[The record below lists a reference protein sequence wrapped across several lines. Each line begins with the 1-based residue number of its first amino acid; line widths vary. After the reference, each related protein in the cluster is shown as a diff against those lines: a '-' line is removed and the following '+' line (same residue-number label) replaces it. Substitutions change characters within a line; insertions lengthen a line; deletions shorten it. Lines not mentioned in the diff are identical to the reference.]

1 MPCDI
6 KRTLVEEAGERFEM
20 NLKKRIKHIA
30 KVGEASVIEIK
41 DVEGFCPPNYTKTDS
56 RPLISPRIMGSK
68 NFVLVFNKIEPGGE
82 VKVHEHNAEHGYLVM
97 RGKMVLKINN
107 EEREVT
113 PGSVVYIP
121 PNVRHGLKSIGE
133 EDLELLMIYA
143 PPM

>member
-20 NLKKRIKHIA
+20 NLKKRIKRIA

-68 NFVLVFNKIEPGGE
+68 NFVLVFNKIEPGG
-82 VKVHEHNAEHGYLVM
+82 
-97 RGKMVLKINN
+97 RGKGSRTQCRTRISRH
-107 EEREVT
+107 ERKN
-113 PGSVVYIP
+113 GFK
-121 PNVRHGLKSIGE
+121 NKQ
-133 EDLELLMIYA
+133 
-143 PPM
+143 